1 MQGLLVVEVQ
11 HPGLPSRNHDH
22 AARRRWYRAGP
33 GTVLTFEA
41 PSGAPMRALGGELP
55 GWVAFEAAGAD
66 SRQSASESGL
76 TSGVRTQGRTWRPS
90 QFETVPTGMGI
101 PFLEAL
107 DEACRQMMNYTSVLG
122 RLSNVV
128 V

>member
-1 MQGLLVVEVQ
+1 VQGLLVVEVNTQ
-11 HPGLPSRNHDH
+11 VCRVATTITQLG
-22 AARRRWYRAGP
+22 AGGIGP
-33 GTVLTFEA
+33 V
-41 PSGAPMRALGGELP
+41 RALSSHSRLRLAHPCALWVVSP

-66 SRQSASESGL
+66 SRQSVSESGL
-76 TSGVRTQGRTWRPS
+76 TPGVRTQGRTWRLA

-107 DEACRQMMNYTSVLG
+107 DEACRQMMNYTSVFG